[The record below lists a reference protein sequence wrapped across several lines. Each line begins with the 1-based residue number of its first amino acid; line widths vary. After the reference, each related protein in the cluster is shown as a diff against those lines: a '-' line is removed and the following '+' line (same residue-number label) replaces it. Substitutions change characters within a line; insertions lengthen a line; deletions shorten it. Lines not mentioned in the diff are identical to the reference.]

1 MMQGYVTKHMF
12 VITVVFSEVNTHVL
26 NLLWAAICIK
36 FALKCSHKRN
46 TATESVSYKR
56 NTATDC
62 QPQEGYSHRE
72 CQLQEEYSHRL
83 SATRGIQPHT
93 VSHKRDTATVSA
105 TRGIQ
110 PQTVSHKRNTATE
123 SVSYKRNTATDCQ
136 PQEEYSHR
144 RSSQV
149 HGPTNGFA
157 EDWFAG
163 YMKHYPNLSLRRPE
177 ATSLSRATSF
187 NQKNVKEFYD
197 NLEQVMEK
205 NKFAPHD
212 IYNADEK
219 GCTTVQKV
227 GNTKVV
233 ACKNEKQVGKITS
246 GERGTLVTMLGAVNA
261 AGNSIPPFIVFRRS
275 TLRRPC
281 CMPLLQAVLELPI
294 RPGG

>member
-62 QPQEGYSHRE
+62 QPQEGYSHRV
-72 CQLQEEYSHRL
+72 
-83 SATRGIQPHT
+83 SATRGIQPQT
-93 VSHKRDTATVSA
+93 VSHKRNTATYCQPQEGYSHRVSA

-157 EDWFAG
+157 GEDWFAG

-197 NLEQVMEK
+197 NLEQVMEN

-227 GNTKVV
+227 GNTSR
-233 ACKNEKQVGKITS
+233 C
-246 GERGTLVTMLGAVNA
+246 
-261 AGNSIPPFIVFRRS
+261 
-275 TLRRPC
+275 
-281 CMPLLQAVLELPI
+281 LQK
-294 RPGG
+294 